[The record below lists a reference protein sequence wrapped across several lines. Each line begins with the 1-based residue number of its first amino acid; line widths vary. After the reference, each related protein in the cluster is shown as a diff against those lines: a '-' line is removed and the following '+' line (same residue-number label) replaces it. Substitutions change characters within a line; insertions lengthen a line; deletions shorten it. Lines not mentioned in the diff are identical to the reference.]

1 MKRPVQN
8 VKKIKKGVDVVSTS
22 TELKV
27 KNDLRNA
34 STRDRI
40 RKGLL
45 ILGSK
50 TNKSDSRI
58 DRTSETYFSDKSYA
72 NISTM
77 LNYFDDEWFDFDSLI
92 KDRISLKI
100 KGSIVRSIRGSYGKI
115 SSHPYRCDECKKP
128 FQIFK
133 DRANLIL
140 DYLDVDTYK
149 NIPLESLNCREC

>member
-8 VKKIKKGVDVVSTS
+8 VKTIKKGVGVVSTS
-22 TELKV
+22 TELKI

-34 STRDRI
+34 STRDRV

-50 TNKSDSRI
+50 TDKSDARI
-58 DRTSETYFSDKSYA
+58 DTSSQTYFSDKSYA

-100 KGSIVRSIRGSYGKI
+100 KGNIVRSVRGSYGKI
-115 SSHPYRCDECKKP
+115 SSLPYRCENCKKP

-133 DRANLIL
+133 DRANVIL

-149 NIPLESLNCREC
+149 NIPLEYLNCREC

>member
-8 VKKIKKGVDVVSTS
+8 VKTIKKGVDVVSTS

>member
-8 VKKIKKGVDVVSTS
+8 VKTIKKGVDVVSTS

-133 DRANLIL
+133 DRENLIL

>member
-8 VKKIKKGVDVVSTS
+8 VKTIKKGVDVVSTS

-115 SSHPYRCDECKKP
+115 SSHPYTCDECKKP

-140 DYLDVDTYK
+140 EHLDVDTYK

>member
-8 VKKIKKGVDVVSTS
+8 AKTIKKGVGVVSTS
-22 TELKV
+22 TELKI

-34 STRDRI
+34 STRDRV

-50 TNKSDSRI
+50 TDKSDARI
-58 DRTSETYFSDKSYA
+58 DTSSQTYFSDKSYA

-100 KGSIVRSIRGSYGKI
+100 KGSDTTFASGAIGPIGPRLKLPIARPPILTCSIASG
-115 SSHPYRCDECKKP
+115 
-128 FQIFK
+128 
-133 DRANLIL
+133 
-140 DYLDVDTYK
+140 
-149 NIPLESLNCREC
+149 

>member
-1 MKRPVQN
+1 
-8 VKKIKKGVDVVSTS
+8 VSTS

-34 STRDRI
+34 STRDRV

-58 DRTSETYFSDKSYA
+58 DRSSQTYFSDKSYA

-100 KGSIVRSIRGSYGKI
+100 KGNIVRSV
-115 SSHPYRCDECKKP
+115 
-128 FQIFK
+128 
-133 DRANLIL
+133 RANVIL

-149 NIPLESLNCREC
+149 NIPLEYLNCREC

>member
-1 MKRPVQN
+1 M
-8 VKKIKKGVDVVSTS
+8 VSTS

-34 STRDRI
+34 STRDRV

-58 DRTSETYFSDKSYA
+58 DRSSQTYFSDKSYA

-92 KDRISLKI
+92 KDSISLKI
-100 KGSIVRSIRGSYGKI
+100 KGNIVRSVRGSYGKI
-115 SSHPYRCDECKKP
+115 SSHPYRCENCKKP

-133 DRANLIL
+133 DRANVIL

-149 NIPLESLNCREC
+149 NIPLEYLNCREC